1 MTAYSDAH
9 GLPITAAN
17 EEAVRHY
24 DKLIAAYLGFA
35 RDTGAHLKAGRFE
48 LARALLSERTINRPA
63 SIWGWRQYAQALE
76 AFADRTGAE
85 NARATAARLLAA

>member
-17 EEAVRHY
+17 EEALRHY

-35 RDTGAHLKAGRFE
+35 RDTGAHLKAALGWISTCWIG
-48 LARALLSERTINRPA
+48 ARTMPRRLKEQRP
-63 SIWGWRQYAQALE
+63 SCVEIH
-76 AFADRTGAE
+76 DD
-85 NARATAARLLAA
+85 

>member
-17 EEAVRHY
+17 EEA
-24 DKLIAAYLGFA
+24 A
-35 RDTGAHLKAGRFE
+35 LKAGRFE

-63 SIWGWRQYAQALE
+63 SIWGWRRYVQVLE
-76 AFADRTGAE
+76 VLADRTGAE